1 LFLVAAT
8 QRLLGD
14 SSQLTLRRLLIRPA
28 RFTHW
33 ASPQA
38 KTPLLRLN
46 FSEVHKYAVIWTT
59 DTGCHVA
66 QNLVSLLGG
75 DEVSMHTVVVDK
87 ATRFRTGIDQCLYG
101 LSPNFQRNVGKVHLR
116 VMFVAKRV
124 EFLAGQGG
132 RHASL
137 LRHYARG
144 EQASFVDLE
153 SYRNAHYSYARG
165 AQLSSG
171 SIVSCSTSPKRVS
184 SWLAH
189 APHSGCC

>member
-1 LFLVAAT
+1 MFLVAAT
-8 QRLLGD
+8 KRLLRD

-46 FSEVHKYAVIWTT
+46 LSEVHKYAVIWTT

-101 LSPNFQRNVGKVHLR
+101 LSPNFQRNVGRVHLR

-124 EFLAGQGG
+124 EFLAGQGS
-132 RHASL
+132 RHASP

-144 EQASFVDLE
+144 EQASL
-153 SYRNAHYSYARG
+153 
-165 AQLSSG
+165 
-171 SIVSCSTSPKRVS
+171 
-184 SWLAH
+184 
-189 APHSGCC
+189 